1 MDSKGIAS
9 ISISGELTL
18 NMQSLNNEGGE
29 GNQIMTRQ
37 ITIFDKNGTDHTV
50 PGISGDMFKHIHAEH
65 LANYCQEHGIL
76 LSNYSSVLNPNRISA
91 NELALDA
98 GKEEQGQCDVVNA
111 AIRHCAV
118 CDTHGFLI
126 TSKVGKNPGSS
137 NTPRKSVID
146 FGWLVGIPSKSNTES
161 YIHSK
166 LVPDAGTIESGSGAN
181 EGQNLFHRPANY
193 GTYAFVCNIEV
204 YRIGLNDLNRKYAI
218 SDNERLE
225 RYKAILAALLSCFLF
240 PKGAMTSSQFPHI
253 TDFKGELAI
262 SHDLI
267 PAPTMSA
274 LNPDYKS
281 QLEKISEAI
290 NGIENDAIEI
300 RHFDDLASFSNEIK
314 KLESINKRLEEL

>member
-37 ITIFDKNGTDHTV
+37 VTIFDKNGTDYTV

-204 YRIGLNDLNRKYAI
+204 YRIGLNDINRKYAI
-218 SDNERLE
+218 PDNERLE

-240 PKGAMTSSQFPHI
+240 PKGAMISSQLPHI

-274 LNPDYKS
+274 LNPDYKR

-300 RHFDDLASFSNEIK
+300 RHFDDLANFSNEIK
-314 KLESINKRLEEL
+314 ELEEETPYRIR